1 MIFHVKMIKSFE
13 AYVEVEAENAD
24 DACFMIAQGDFS
36 NAVDG
41 TYDEDLSEA
50 YITNVRAYGE
60 DEDEILCEWDAD
72 EEY

>member
-13 AYVEVEAENAD
+13 AYVDVEAENAD

-36 NAVDG
+36 NAVDD
-41 TYDEDLSEA
+41 TYYEDLSEA
-50 YITNVRAYGE
+50 YITNVRSYGE